1 MELVQGLNIKRS
13 AHSTCKPPTFQ
24 LGLAVTWLS
33 LVTSVQQLD
42 FNLVMLAKVQSTLQ
56 VLTRL
61 RDRSAIIGGPD

>member
-1 MELVQGLNIKRS
+1 MQGLDIKRRS
-13 AHSTCKPPTFQ
+13 AHSPCKPATFQ
-24 LGLAVTWLS
+24 LVLAVTWLS

-42 FNLVMLAKVQSTLQ
+42 FNLVTLAKVQSTLQ